1 MDLNEANLKNSIADI
16 VKEFKANGN
25 FDQFRKDSFSEIISQ
40 SSFQNLV
47 KTTEDYVQKILRE
60 QSHITKKNDLRDLLR
75 RRLNEYAILRLLALN
90 LNQIIMFSF
99 KRSSNLNNGINSL
112 INQTIDP
119 KIENNFKPIIDVMVN
134 NLSKQ
139 SKLADAI

>member
-1 MDLNEANLKNSIADI
+1 
-16 VKEFKANGN
+16 
-25 FDQFRKDSFSEIISQ
+25 
-40 SSFQNLV
+40 
-47 KTTEDYVQKILRE
+47 
-60 QSHITKKNDLRDLLR
+60 
-75 RRLNEYAILRLLALN
+75 
-90 LNQIIMFSF
+90 MFSF